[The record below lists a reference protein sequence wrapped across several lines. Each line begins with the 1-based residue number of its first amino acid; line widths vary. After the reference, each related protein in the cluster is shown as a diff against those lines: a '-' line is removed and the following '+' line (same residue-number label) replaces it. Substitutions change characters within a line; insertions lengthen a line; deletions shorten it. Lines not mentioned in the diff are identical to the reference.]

1 MKKFIL
7 FWQPHLR
14 SHLKQLTKIMQL
26 SVFIMFAT
34 TLTLLANTI
43 DAQNAIINFG
53 TEKIS
58 VGQFINEIE
67 EQTDYLVVYSN
78 REIDLTREVNLSRKE
93 NKVSSFLAEV
103 FGDLGIDYEFDRD
116 YIILA
121 KGKINKDHFSLNQ
134 QAQNIITGTV
144 TDDKGERLVGVNV
157 TVKGTTTGIL
167 TDIQGRYSINVP
179 NSSAI
184 LQFSFIGYTQQEVS
198 VGNQREI
205 NITLAEDVQLLE
217 EVVVVGYGTVK
228 KVNLTGAVS
237 SVKFDEAISNRPITN
252 ASQALGG
259 SMPGIWV
266 SQNSGKPG
274 SDGAQLMVRGWGT
287 LNNANPLVI
296 IDGVEGVFEQINPND
311 IESISVLK
319 DAASAA
325 IYGSKAANGVILI
338 TTKTGRN
345 NEKMEVNVHSYAGI
359 QTLGMRYDLIS
370 NSAENMRLTNIGL
383 ANDGA
388 SPVYPDYLIDAFEN
402 SSDKF
407 KYPNTDWFKELFRNS
422 VIQEHNIS
430 IQGGT
435 GHNTSFLSFNYLD
448 HEGMVPNTSS
458 KRYGIRANLGTQ
470 IKTWLKINGNF
481 NYNRRMSYEPYAD
494 ITYGSL
500 GRVFDMLDGAVPFI
514 APYTADGRFGSVQ
527 AINNAGNLLY
537 DNRNPLIDAFN
548 GQTSNEVNF
557 VTINTSVD
565 INLTKN
571 LLLKTTIATN
581 GNWNLT
587 NRYNESVF
595 GYTDTGIETIT
606 KNFNREGIEINR
618 RQISSINNQLFT
630 TLNYNK
636 TFGNVHDIAAI
647 AGIQLEHL
655 KIENAYARRSLPP
668 KEGLTQVDAG
678 TSGIQ
683 GEGNM
688 IGLRM
693 FSYFGRINYAF
704 QNKYLVEGNIR
715 ADASSR
721 FAEGNRWGVFPGFSF
736 GWRIIDEGFMKS
748 QNLFSN
754 MKLRASWGQLGN
766 QSIAGYWPYLTVI
779 NQSNALSYSS
789 GGIFVPGAAVT
800 ALIDNGITWET
811 TSTLDFGFD
820 ASLLKNRITFEAD
833 YFRKKTTD
841 IIVQLPIPSILGGI
855 TAPYENVGEMENNGF
870 EFSITFDS
878 RSKERNDFGYNI
890 GLNATYIEN
899 KVTKF
904 QKGAPDQT
912 YLIREGYSYR
922 TLYGFKAIGI
932 YQTLQEASEHMFA
945 NSYKPKAG
953 ELKFEDL
960 NGDGKMGFEDKQEL
974 GNTIPKLTFG
984 ITSKLQFMGFDLN
997 LLFQGIGMAHMYTQ
1011 DPLTNV
1017 SWENRTL
1024 NTMWRDAWS
1033 VDNTDTDIPA
1043 IRYNNTWDN
1052 QVSSFWV
1059 HDISFLKLK
1068 NIQLGYN
1075 LPENILSSVGI
1086 KNVYFYLN
1094 AQNVF
1099 TIVNKN
1105 YDGWDPERNTFTSDS
1120 NMYPV
1125 PRIVSLGIN
1134 LNF

>member
-7 FWQPHLR
+7 FWLSLYS
-14 SHLKQLTKIMQL
+14 SHLKQLTKTMKI
-26 SVFIMFAT
+26 SFFIMFAT
-34 TLTLLANTI
+34 TLTLLANTS

-53 TEKIS
+53 EEKVS

-67 EQTDYLVVYSN
+67 EQTDFLVVYSN
-78 REIDLTREVNLSRKE
+78 REIDITREVNLSKKE
-93 NKVSSFLAEV
+93 NNVSSFLAEV
-103 FGDLGIDYEFDRD
+103 FSNTGIDYEFDKN

-121 KGKINKDHFSLNQ
+121 KEKIKTEYTREQ
-134 QAQNIITGTV
+134 QQNLVTGTV
-144 TDDKGERLVGVNV
+144 IDTKGEKLLGVNV
-157 TVKGTTTGIL
+157 TVKGTTIGAL
-167 TDIQGRYSINVP
+167 TDLEGRYSIAVP
-179 NSSAI
+179 NASAT
-184 LQFSFIGYTQQEVS
+184 LQFSFIGYVQQEVIAGDRK
-198 VGNQREI
+198 VI
-205 NITLAEDVQLLE
+205 DVTLAEDVQLLE

-259 SMPGIWV
+259 NMPGIWV

-287 LNNANPLVI
+287 LNNSNPLVI
-296 IDGVEGVFEQINPND
+296 IDGVEGLFEQINPND

-345 NEKMEVNVHSYAGI
+345 NEKIEVSLHSYAGV
-359 QTLGMRYDLIS
+359 QSLGMRYDLIN
-370 NSAENMRLTNIGL
+370 NSAENMRLSNVGL
-383 ANDGA
+383 ANDG
-388 SPVYPDYLIDAFEN
+388 STPVYPDYLISAFET
-402 SSDKF
+402 SGDKF
-407 KYPNTDWFKELFRNS
+407 KYPNTDWYKELFKNAL
-422 VIQEHNIS
+422 IHEHNIS

-435 GHNTSFLSFNYLD
+435 GQSTSFLSFNYLNHD
-448 HEGMVPNTSS
+448 GMIPNTSS
-458 KRYGIRANLGTQ
+458 NRYGIRANLGTQ
-470 IKTWLKINGNF
+470 INSWMKVNGNL
-481 NYNRRMSYEPYAD
+481 NYNRRMSFEPYAD

-500 GRVFDMLDGAVPFI
+500 GRVFDMFHGAVPFI
-514 APYTADGRFGSVQ
+514 APYAADGRFGSVQ
-527 AINNAGNLLY
+527 AIDNAGNLLY

-548 GQTSNEVNF
+548 GKTTNEVNYM
-557 VTINTSVD
+557 TINASLD

-587 NRYNESVF
+587 NRYNQSIF
-595 GYTDTGIETIT
+595 GYTDTGVETIT

-618 RQISSINNQLFT
+618 RQISSIDNQLFT

-636 TFGNVHDIAAI
+636 TFAKVHDVAAI
-647 AGIQLEHL
+647 GGIQLEHQ

-693 FSYFGRINYAF
+693 FSYFGRVNYAF
-704 QNKYLVEGNIR
+704 QNKYLVEANIR

-721 FAEGNRWGVFPGFSF
+721 FAEGNRWGIFPGFSV
-736 GWRIIDEGFMKS
+736 GWRIIDEGFMKN

-754 MKLRASWGQLGN
+754 LKIRASWGQLGN
-766 QSIAGYWPYLTVI
+766 QNISGYWPYLTVI
-779 NQSNALSYSS
+779 SQSNILSYSS
-789 GGIFVPGAAVT
+789 AGTLVPGAAVT
-800 ALIDNGITWET
+800 ALVDNDITWET

-820 ASLLKNRITFEAD
+820 AGLLNNRINIEAD
-833 YFRKKTTD
+833 YFKKKTSD
-841 IIVQLPIPSILGGI
+841 IIVQLPIPSIMGGI
-855 TAPYENVGEMENNGF
+855 AAPFENVGEMENNGF
-870 EFSITFDS
+870 EFSISYDS
-878 RSKERNDFGYNI
+878 RAKGRNEFGYNI
-890 GLNATYIEN
+890 GLNATYIDN

-922 TLYGFKAIGI
+922 TLYGFKAEGI
-932 YQTLQEASEHMFA
+932 YQTAQEASEHMFA

-953 ELKFEDL
+953 ELKYTDV
-960 NGDGKMGFEDKQEL
+960 NGDGKLGFEDKQEL

-984 ITSKLQFMGFDLN
+984 LTSKFQFMGFDLN
-997 LLFQGIGMAHMYTQ
+997 LLFQGIGMANMYTQ

-1017 SWENRTL
+1017 SWENRNL
-1024 NTMWRDAWS
+1024 NVMWRDAWTP
-1033 VDNTDTDIPA
+1033 DNTGTNIPA
-1043 IRYNNTWDN
+1043 IRYNNTWN
-1052 QVSSFWV
+1052 SQVSSFWV

-1068 NIQLGYN
+1068 NLQLGYN
-1075 LPENILSSVGI
+1075 LPENLLSSMGVQNI
-1086 KNVYFYLN
+1086 YFYVN

-1099 TIVNKN
+1099 TIVSKD
-1105 YDGWDPERNTFTSDS
+1105 YDGWDPERNTFTSSS

-1125 PRIVSLGIN
+1125 PRIMSLGIN